1 MPDFAHYI
9 PNKNYTKLH
18 KTIQTRQRII
28 GKETKDFQLKAQR
41 RIRVL
46 KCMKGKDLLSRQGY

>member
-28 GKETKDFQLKAQR
+28 GKETKDFQLKGPEKDKGAQVYER
-41 RIRVL
+41 
-46 KCMKGKDLLSRQGY
+46 KGFAL